1 MKLLAHFPQEAKILK
16 ILARKSLLGKKIVI
30 LSDMFHDSDIFARLS
45 QLRFHG
51 ELIGEHGE
59 RERERETERE
69 RMECMHVNAWKHSGH
84 TNRAYFTRERRSSYA
99 LKEET

>member
-51 ELIGEHGE
+51 ELIGGQGE
-59 RERERETERE
+59 RERE